1 MPIYRMLD
9 RGAFDPTAV
18 SAMTT
23 AYEQACAA
31 LNLIDRSDP
40 VCELIAKRIIEY
52 GRRGQLDPVRLCNAV
67 LEELRGNPQAGPS
80 LSPSDPAAPPSS

>member
-1 MPIYRMLD
+1 MPIYGMLD
-9 RGAFDPTAV
+9 GGAFDPNAV

-23 AYEQACAA
+23 AYEQTCAA

-52 GRRGQLDPVRLCNAV
+52 GRRGQLDPARLCSVV
-67 LEELRGNPQAGPS
+67 LEELRRKPDPGPS